1 MQKIN
6 LNIYIGF
13 FLYGFDLV
21 IFLQEQ
27 KSEDSRG
34 DYFGKREISDEKIIV
49 FLPLLLDLFQVCH
62 VPTCGEACDKDNMHF
77 HFSGAM
83 VTVTVTCNRGHD
95 FRWQSSPSVG
105 SGKKQ
110 VAAIN
115 VLLGTYGYLCGIN
128 VKKVFLGN

>member
-1 MQKIN
+1 MIWFA
-6 LNIYIGF
+6 I
-13 FLYGFDLV
+13 GFDLD
-21 IFLQEQ
+21 IFLQGQ
-27 KSEDSRG
+27 KSEDLRG
-34 DYFGKREISDEKIIV
+34 DFFGKQEISDEKVIV
-49 FLPLLLDLFQVCH
+49 FLPLLLDLFQICH
-62 VPTCGEACDKDNMHF
+62 VPTCGESCDKDNMKF

-105 SGKKQ
+105 SGKKK

-128 VKKVFLGN
+128 VKKVNWGS